1 MCVLCNSSSIN
12 STPSTP
18 DTLLINVEFHFIGNF
33 YFFVCVQGHFSFS
46 SVVCVFWLYNFVLWI
61 FPLKCVL
68 CTKNVFFWNESN
80 VQCLSV
86 RGSNTKRKTICS
98 QSEES
103 LWFWN
108 APGTTYNW
116 YLIWNKTRPFFNW
129 ANLETM
135 ISSKFDVSNKLWFF
149 NLLRRSVFFVVV
161 LIVSLVSFL
170 FSVCIFSFGSKKRI
184 FFHHLLKK
192 NGSSHSPHH
201 I

>member
-1 MCVLCNSSSIN
+1 MR
-12 STPSTP
+12 
-18 DTLLINVEFHFIGNF
+18 FM
-33 YFFVCVQGHFSFS
+33 YK
-46 SVVCVFWLYNFVLWI
+46 
-61 FPLKCVL
+61 KC
-68 CTKNVFFWNESN
+68 FFWNESN

-192 NGSSHSPHH
+192 TDLLIHRITSKWSFDWMSINFWFTCCRKWN
-201 I
+201 